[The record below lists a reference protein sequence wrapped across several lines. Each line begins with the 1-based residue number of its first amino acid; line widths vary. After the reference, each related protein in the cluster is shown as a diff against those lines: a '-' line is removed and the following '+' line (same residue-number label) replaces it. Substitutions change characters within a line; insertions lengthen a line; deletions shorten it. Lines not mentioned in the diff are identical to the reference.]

1 MRSKSRMCGPTML
14 LLLFSCGPMLCA
26 QAANEAAPQSVDKG
40 GVAAPLP
47 ADSVSDGNQTAPAV
61 TPAAPAAKPAGAN
74 RVTSSTV
81 PGSDATAY
89 KLQVRTRLVLV
100 PALVNDSKGNFI
112 SGLKASDF
120 TIKDN
125 GKTQPVRFIEEIVS
139 PPAAEL
145 ARTQLPPGTYSNSV
159 VTPKAPLR
167 VVIVLF
173 DMLNSHFKDQVPARV
188 QLTKYLR
195 TQIAP
200 GTMVA
205 LLGLGRGGLR
215 MYHDLTS
222 DTQGLGTELEMAMNS
237 GRHSIST
244 NLQDETS
251 ETEAN
256 EAFVGHGAFAQ
267 TGSHGRDDRKFIIL
281 DTLAA
286 FKNIAGA
293 YSSLPGRK
301 SLIWVTG
308 GFPFEIDGSKSTS
321 DGMPALDKDS
331 LMDILDD
338 YRSTWQALSD
348 ANIALYPVDMH
359 GLMTTS
365 MPDASYATK
374 RGGNA
379 QAALGKFENQK
390 QNRNEDN
397 INTMT
402 TFAHETG
409 GKAFYNNN
417 DLVSG
422 FRQAVDDTRSSYM
435 LGYYLDENAPPGW
448 HNLHV
453 DVGRGG
459 TRVRARTGFLVQKA
473 DPAHPDPKGKDPGAV
488 DVDLAMESPM
498 NFTAI
503 PMTVRWVD
511 NGQVPNSAPTGG
523 LIAKRKVAFQIT
535 LSPHAA
541 TLDDSG
547 GQHKMSLNF
556 VALARTP
563 QGDEAVDFVKKLEG
577 ALKPDVARQLD
588 LGGVKFDSTVVLAPG
603 SYNVRFVVRDNL
615 SGKVGSVT
623 APLVVK

>member
-1 MRSKSRMCGPTML
+1 ML
-14 LLLFSCGPMLCA
+14 LLLLFG
-26 QAANEAAPQSVDKG
+26 APQICRQPREQSPVQADKDTT
-40 GVAAPLP
+40 AKP
-47 ADSVSDGNQTAPAV
+47 AEAGSQSE
-61 TPAAPAAKPAGAN
+61 PAAKTNPPAANVAGA
-74 RVTSSTV
+74 
-81 PGSDATAY
+81 AAY
-89 KLQVRTRLVLV
+89 RIQVRTRLILV
-100 PALVNDSKGNFI
+100 PTLVKDSRGKFI
-112 SGLKASDF
+112 SGLKPQDF

-125 GKTQPVRFIEEIVS
+125 GKVEPVKVLEEIVA
-139 PPAAEL
+139 PPAVEL
-145 ARTQLPPGTYSNSV
+145 AKTQLPPGTFSNSV

-167 VVIVLF
+167 VVIILF
-173 DMLNSHFKDQVPARV
+173 DMLNSHFKDQVPARI

-244 NLQDETS
+244 NLQDEMS
-251 ETEAN
+251 ETESN
-256 EAFVGHGAFAQ
+256 QAFVGHGAFAQ

-301 SLIWVTG
+301 SLIWVTT
-308 GFPFEIDGSKSTS
+308 GFPFEIDGSKSSS

-338 YRSTWQALSD
+338 YQSTWQTLSD

-390 QNRNEDN
+390 QTRNEDN
-397 INTMT
+397 INTMV
-402 TFAHETG
+402 TFAKETG
-409 GKAFYNNN
+409 GKAFYNDN
-417 DLVSG
+417 DLVTG
-422 FRQAVDDTRSSYM
+422 FKQAVDDTQSSYL
-435 LGYYLDENAPPGW
+435 LGYYLPENATPGW
-448 HNLHV
+448 HKLSV
-453 DVGRGG
+453 DVNHPGAH
-459 TRVRARTGFLVQKA
+459 VRARTGFLVNKV
-473 DPAHPDPKGKDPGAV
+473 DPVHPDPKGKSPGAV

-503 PMTVRWVD
+503 PMTVRWID
-511 NGQVPNSAPTGG
+511 NGQVPTAAAATGG

-535 LSPHAA
+535 LPPHAA
-541 TLDDSG
+541 TLDETE
-547 GQHKMSLNF
+547 GQRKVSLNF
-556 VALARTP
+556 VAMARTA
-563 QGDEAVDFVKKLEG
+563 QGEDAVDFVKKIDGVLRPE
-577 ALKPDVARQLD
+577 VARQLD
-588 LGGVKFDSTVVLAPG
+588 MGGVKFDSMVVLAPG
-603 SYNVRFVVRDNL
+603 YYNVRFIVRDNL
-615 SGKVGSVT
+615 SGKIGSVT

>member
-1 MRSKSRMCGPTML
+1 M
-14 LLLFSCGPMLCA
+14 
-26 QAANEAAPQSVDKG
+26 
-40 GVAAPLP
+40 
-47 ADSVSDGNQTAPAV
+47 
-61 TPAAPAAKPAGAN
+61 
-74 RVTSSTV
+74 
-81 PGSDATAY
+81 
-89 KLQVRTRLVLV
+89 RTRLVLV

-112 SGLKASDF
+112 SGLKAQDF
-120 TIKDN
+120 TIRDN
-125 GKTQPVRFIEEIVS
+125 GKVQPVKFLEEIVA
-139 PPAAEL
+139 PPAEEL
-145 ARTQLPPGTYSNSV
+145 AKTALPPGTYSNSV
-159 VTPKAPLR
+159 LTPKAPLR
-167 VVIVLF
+167 VVIILF
-173 DMLNSHFKDQVPARV
+173 DMLNSHFKDQVPARI

-244 NLQDETS
+244 NLQDEMS
-251 ETEAN
+251 ETESN

-267 TGSHGRDDRKFIIL
+267 TSSHGRADRKIIIL

-338 YRSTWQALSD
+338 YRSTWQTLSD

-365 MPDASYATK
+365 MPDASYAAK

-402 TFAHETG
+402 TFANETG
-409 GKAFYNNN
+409 GKAFYNDN
-417 DLVSG
+417 DLVTG
-422 FRQAVDDTRSSYM
+422 FKQAVNDTRSSYM
-435 LGYYLDENAPPGW
+435 LGYYLPADAAPGW
-448 HNLHV
+448 HKLHV
-453 DVGRGG
+453 DVARSSAH
-459 TRVRARTGFLVQKA
+459 TRARTGFLVKKV
-473 DPAHPDPKGKDPGAV
+473 DPAHPDPHGKDPASL

-503 PMTVRWVD
+503 PMTVRWID
-511 NGQVPNSAPTGG
+511 NGQVPTAAATGG

-535 LSPHAA
+535 LPPHAA
-541 TLDDSG
+541 TLDETTRG
-547 GQHKMSLNF
+547 HKVSLNF
-556 VALARTP
+556 VAMARTP
-563 QGDEAVDFVKKLEG
+563 QGDEAADFVKKIDG
-577 ALKPDVARQLD
+577 DLKPEVARQLD
-588 LGGVKFDSTVVLAPG
+588 MGGVKFDSTVTLAPG
-603 SYNVRFVVRDNL
+603 YYNVRFIVRDNL
-615 SGKVGSVT
+615 SCSIGSVT

>member
-1 MRSKSRMCGPTML
+1 MMSDRRMYGAAM
-14 LLLFSCGPMLCA
+14 LLLFSWWVPLLGGQAVEQPA
-26 QAANEAAPQSVDKG
+26 QTADKSDAAN
-40 GVAAPLP
+40 
-47 ADSVSDGNQTAPAV
+47 
-61 TPAAPAAKPAGAN
+61 AKQVAGA
-74 RVTSSTV
+74 T

-89 KLQVRTRLVLV
+89 KLHVRTRLVLV
-100 PALVNDSKGNFI
+100 PALVNDSKGNVV

-125 GKTQPVRFIEEIVS
+125 SKAQPVTFIEEIVA
-139 PPAAEL
+139 PPAEEL
-145 ARTQLPPGTYSNSV
+145 AKTQLPPGTFSNSV
-159 VTPKAPLR
+159 VTPKVPLR
-167 VVIVLF
+167 VVIILF

-244 NLQDETS
+244 NLQDEMS

-256 EAFVGHGAFAQ
+256 EAFVGHGAFAE

-293 YSSLPGRK
+293 YASLPGRK

-308 GFPFEIDGSKSTS
+308 GFPFEVYGTKSTS
-321 DGMPALDKDS
+321 DGMPSLDKDN
-331 LMDILDD
+331 LMDILND
-338 YRSTWQALSD
+338 YRGTWQALSD

-359 GLMTTS
+359 GLMSTS
-365 MPDASYATK
+365 MPDATYAAK

-379 QAALGKFENQK
+379 QTALGKFENQK
-390 QNRNEDN
+390 QTRNEDN

-402 TFAHETG
+402 TFANETG
-409 GKAFYNNN
+409 GKAFYNDN
-417 DLVSG
+417 DLATG
-422 FRQAVDDTRSSYM
+422 FKQAVDDTRSSYL
-435 LGYYLDENAPPGW
+435 LGYYLEDNAVPGW
-448 HNLHV
+448 HKLHV
-453 DVGRGG
+453 EVNRPG
-459 TRVRARTGFLVQKA
+459 TRIRARTGFLVKKT
-473 DPAHPDPKGKDPGAV
+473 DPAQPDPHWKAPGAV

-498 NFTAI
+498 NFTGI
-503 PMTVRWVD
+503 PMTVRWIE
-511 NGQVPNSAPTGG
+511 NGQVPTAAAPSGG
-523 LIAKRKVAFQIT
+523 LVAKRKVVFQIT
-535 LSPHAA
+535 LPPHAA
-541 TLDDSG
+541 TLDDAG
-547 GQHKMSLNF
+547 GHHKVSLNF

-563 QGDEAVDFVKKLEG
+563 QGDDAVDFVKKIDG
-577 ALKPDVARQLD
+577 VLKPEVARQLD
-588 LGGVKFDSTVVLAPG
+588 MGGVKFDSNVVLAPG
-603 SYNVRFVVRDNL
+603 HYNVRFIVRDNL
-615 SGKVGSVT
+615 SGNIGSVT